1 MYDKIHYKLK
11 KKKKESAP
19 EKKKIKS
26 KLIKDLSVSP
36 ETTELLKGKIGGKLL
51 DISLADDF
59 LDLTPRAK

>member
-1 MYDKIHYKLK
+1 MYDKIHYKLN
-11 KKKKESAP
+11 KKKERTCTW
-19 EKKKIKS
+19 KKKIKS